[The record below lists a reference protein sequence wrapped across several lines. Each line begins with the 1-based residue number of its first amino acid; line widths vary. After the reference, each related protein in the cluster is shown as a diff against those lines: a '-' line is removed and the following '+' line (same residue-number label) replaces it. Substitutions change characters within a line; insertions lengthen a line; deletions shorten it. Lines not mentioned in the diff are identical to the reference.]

1 MSFAK
6 RLKLARGKLT
16 QLAAADAVGL
26 RNTTISRYEQ
36 GKFERHVV
44 DSDFHAVFN
53 REMLHQIGDFDH
65 FAPDLRILVRAGDRR
80 PGGVENLGFD
90 DLRTRLGPIR
100 RGQGANAEQRD
111 SDQQRQH
118 GVSLHPRS
126 CRSSC
131 LGRRPHRI
139 EYAESAVVW
148 EATRF
153 DCDRASARIALRRF
167 VPLTRFETWTPA
179 LGAADVGAR
188 VAARA
193 RLW

>member
-1 MSFAK
+1 MRPELDQLDGRPELTVRELQFDPIQVRIVGDQQVSL
-6 RLKLARGKLT
+6 RDRSEQCVGQHGVARVAGAQCL
-16 QLAAADAVGL
+16 L
-26 RNTTISRYEQ
+26 Q
-36 GKFERHVV
+36 GGPRT
-44 DSDFHAVFN
+44 
-53 REMLHQIGDFDH
+53 RQQ
-65 FAPDLRILVRAGDRR
+65 
-80 PGGVENLGFD
+80 GGVENLGFG
-90 DLRTRLGPIR
+90 DLRARLGPVR

-111 SDQQRQH
+111 SHQQRQH

-139 EYAESAVVW
+139 EYAEFAVVW
-148 EATRF
+148 EVTRF

-167 VPLTRFETWTPA
+167 VPLTRIETRIPV
-179 LGAADVGAR
+179 LGAADVGVR